1 LPALNESKISSTFI
15 SYLSNFDLS
24 NAQIEK
30 IIAIGNIRQV
40 KNNTLLV
47 RHNSICDKAY
57 FLFEGVFISRFID
70 EEKEISKAVFFY
82 LENFHSF
89 FTCTD
94 GFFSGK
100 PTNCELRAIKDAI
113 VIEFSLDDINNI
125 VKDDIGL
132 FRFYFNVV
140 CRGLLEEN
148 ELKSKIITESS
159 ENLFKYLTTEYPL
172 LIKSVSSKY
181 IAEFMGITPE
191 WLSKIRK
198 IKNSQG

>member
-1 LPALNESKISSTFI
+1 MPTLNELKINSTFT

-30 IIAIGNIRQV
+30 IIAIGKIRQV
-40 KNNTLLV
+40 KNNSVLV

-70 EEKEISKAVFFY
+70 EEKEISKTVFFY
-82 LENFHSF
+82 LENFHYF
-89 FTCTD
+89 LTCTD

-113 VIEFSLDDINNI
+113 VIELSRDGIEDI

-140 CRGLLEEN
+140 CRGFLEEN

-159 ENLFKYLTTEYPL
+159 ENLFRYLTSEYSL

-198 IKNSQG
+198 NQK